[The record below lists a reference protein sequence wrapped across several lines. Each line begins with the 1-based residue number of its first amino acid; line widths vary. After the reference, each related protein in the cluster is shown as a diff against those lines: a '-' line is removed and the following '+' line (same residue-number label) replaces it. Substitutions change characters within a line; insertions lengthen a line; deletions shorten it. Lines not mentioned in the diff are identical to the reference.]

1 MLEEPAR
8 RNRFRVAALCVLGIL
23 ALALGYLIL
32 ENLVLAPRRQA
43 ADLAT
48 VAQIVEQ
55 AQRNNDSPVQL
66 TDNSIAVLPFVD
78 MSPGKDQEYM
88 SDGISEELLNLLA
101 KIPQLRVI
109 ARTSSFSFKGKELDV
124 ATIANRLQVAH
135 VLEGSVRKS
144 GDRIRITAQLVRA
157 SDSSHLWSETYD
169 RTLDD
174 VFGVQDE
181 ISAAVVAQ
189 LRIKLLGAAPTAP
202 KASAAAYPL
211 FLQARQLY
219 RQGTAEGYEQ
229 SIALYQKALKIDP
242 RYVPGWVGLSSA
254 YTNQSAASLRPMEQ
268 GYRLA
273 RAAVEEA
280 MAIDPDDAPA
290 LALLA
295 WMAMN
300 HDGDLAA
307 AARYLDRALSLAPD
321 DIGTALN
328 AARLAQGL
336 GRLDQAIAFDEFAV
350 ARDPVNSRAQS
361 NLGFDYMSAG
371 RMDDAIA
378 RWRTALALSPGFIG
392 ANYSI
397 GAALRLQGKPEAA
410 LEATR
415 QETSEVWR
423 SIGLPMAY
431 FALGR
436 KADSDAALAKLIKLH
451 AQDAAYNIAC
461 VHAFRGEA
469 DQAFEWLGKAVE
481 NRDGGLSDITVD
493 IEFRKIRRDPRWLP
507 FLRSI
512 GKAPEQLAAIK
523 FDKMPPK
530 AERKQ

>member
-1 MLEEPAR
+1 M
-8 RNRFRVAALCVLGIL
+8 
-23 ALALGYLIL
+23 ALGYLIL

-43 ADLAT
+43 AELAT

-55 AQRNNDSPVQL
+55 AQRNDATPAPPP
-66 TDNSIAVLPFVD
+66 DNSIAVLPFVD

-124 ATIANRLQVAH
+124 ATIADRLNVAH

-144 GDRIRITAQLVRA
+144 GNRIRITAQLVRA
-157 SDSSHLWSETYD
+157 SDSSHLWSQTYD

-189 LRIKLLGAAPTAP
+189 LRIKLLGAVPTAP
-202 KASAAAYPL
+202 KSSPAAYPL

-242 RYVPGWVGLSSA
+242 GYVPGWVGLSSA
-254 YTNQSAASLRPMEQ
+254 YTNQSAANLRPIDE

-273 RAAVEEA
+273 RAALDKA

-307 AARYLDRALSLAPD
+307 AARYLDRALALAPD

-328 AARLAQGL
+328 AARLAQSL

-350 ARDPVNSRAQS
+350 ARDPLNSRGQS

-410 LEATR
+410 LKATQ
-415 QETSEVWR
+415 QETSDVWR
-423 SIGLPMAY
+423 SIGLPTVY

-436 KADSDAALAKLIKLH
+436 KADSDAALAELVKLH
-451 AQDAAYNIAC
+451 ARDAAYNIAC
-461 VHAFRGEA
+461 VHAYRGEA
-469 DQAFEWLGKAVE
+469 DQAFEWLERAVT
-481 NRDGGLSDITVD
+481 NRDGGLSDVTVD
-493 IEFRKIRRDPRWLP
+493 VELSSLRRDPRWLP

-512 GKAPEQLAAIK
+512 GKAPGQLAAIK
-523 FDKMPPK
+523 FDRMPPRDDG
-530 AERKQ
+530 EG